1 MTYRT
6 LNPATG
12 ELVQTY
18 PEVDWSEIQIVAEES
33 QQAFFKWRETP
44 FQTRRDLFLKVAE
57 KLSAHKPEF
66 ASLMTQEMGKTIVE
80 SEKEVEKC
88 VWGCNFYAE
97 QAEGFLKPQRIVSD
111 ASRSYVRFD
120 PLGVILIIM
129 PWNFPFWQVFR
140 CAVPALMA
148 GNTVILKHAPNVPGC
163 AVTIER
169 LFNEVGFPKGV
180 FQSIFCDSETVARLI
195 ESPVIA
201 GVSLTGS
208 SRAGSSVAAT
218 AGRAIKK
225 VVLELGGSDP
235 FIVLPDADLAKCVP
249 MALYSRMLNC
259 GQSYIAAKRF
269 ILTKRI
275 AKEFEEGFLKAVE
288 AQRVG
293 DPTMR
298 ETNIGPLAR
307 EDLLQ
312 NLSRQVDES
321 KKRGAVCL
329 RGGERLSR
337 KGYFYL
343 PTVLKEVQP
352 GMAAFDE
359 ETFGPVASLIVA
371 QDEEEA
377 MEFAN
382 RTPYGL
388 GASLWTKN
396 LEKAE
401 RLAAK
406 IDAGSVFINGTTKSD
421 PRLPFGGTKRS
432 GFGREL
438 SSFGI
443 QEFTNLKTVWIA

>member
-6 LNPATG
+6 LNPATE
-12 ELVQTY
+12 ELIQSY
-18 PEVDWSEIQIVAEES
+18 PELDWIEVKAAAEEAH
-33 QQAFFKWRETP
+33 QAFLSWRETS
-44 FQTRRDLFLKVAE
+44 FEKRRQLFLKMAE
-57 KLSAHKPEF
+57 KLTAQKAEF

-80 SEKEVEKC
+80 SEKEIEKC
-88 VWGCNFYAE
+88 ALGCTYYAE
-97 QAEGFLKPQRIVSD
+97 HSENFLKPQRIESD
-111 ASRSYVRFD
+111 ASQSYVRFD

-140 CAVPALMA
+140 CSIPALMA
-148 GNTVILKHAPNVPGC
+148 GNTMILKHAPNVPGC
-163 AVTIER
+163 ATTISR
-169 LFNEVGFPKGV
+169 LFHEVGFPKGV
-180 FQSIFCDSETVARLI
+180 FQSVFCSNENVAQLI
-195 ESPVIA
+195 ESPQIR

-208 SRAGSSVAAT
+208 DRAGSAVAAT

-235 FIVLPDADLAKCVP
+235 FVVLPDADLEKCIP
-249 MALYSRMLNC
+249 WALRSRMLNC
-259 GQSYIAAKRF
+259 GQSCIAAKRF
-269 ILTKRI
+269 ILTKSI
-275 AKEFEEGFLKAVE
+275 AKGFEERFLKAVE
-288 AQRVG
+288 GQRVG
-293 DPTMR
+293 DPMSR
-298 ETNIGPLAR
+298 ETNIGPMAR

-321 KKRGAVCL
+321 KRRGAVCL
-329 RGGERLSR
+329 YGGERLSR

-343 PTVLKEVQP
+343 PTVLREVQP
-352 GMAAFDE
+352 GMAAFEE

-371 QDEEEA
+371 KDEEEA
-377 MEFAN
+377 IELAN

-388 GASLWTKN
+388 GASLWTRD

-406 IDAGSVFINGTTKSD
+406 IDAGSVFINGMTKSD

-432 GFGREL
+432 GLGREL